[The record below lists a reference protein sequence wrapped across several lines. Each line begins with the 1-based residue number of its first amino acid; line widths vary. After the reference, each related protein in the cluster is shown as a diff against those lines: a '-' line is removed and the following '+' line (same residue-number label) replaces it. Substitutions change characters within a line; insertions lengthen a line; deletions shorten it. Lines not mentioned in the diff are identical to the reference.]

1 MSNLEDTYKKDID
14 PAKIKVIRSH
24 MEKADILS
32 WRRKKEKME
41 KMVEE
46 EVQPLEDEILA
57 LILKKQPLMDE
68 LLALRSVMVETC
80 IHPEDLLVEYDDG
93 TMFCNFCNKRLKI
106 HV

>member
-1 MSNLEDTYKKDID
+1 MSNLENTDKKDID
-14 PAKIKVIRSH
+14 PAKIKIIRSH
-24 MEKADILS
+24 MEKSDVLS

-46 EVQPLEDEILA
+46 DIQPLEDEILA

-68 LLALRSVMVETC
+68 LLLLRSTMVETC
-80 IHPEDLLVEYDDG
+80 IHPEELLTEYEDG
-93 TMFCNFCNKRLKI
+93 TLFCNFCNKRLKI